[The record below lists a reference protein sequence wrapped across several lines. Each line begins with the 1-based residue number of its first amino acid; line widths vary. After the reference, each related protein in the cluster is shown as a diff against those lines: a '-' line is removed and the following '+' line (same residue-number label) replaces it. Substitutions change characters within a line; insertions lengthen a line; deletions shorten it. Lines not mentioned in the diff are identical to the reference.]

1 MDDFYLPV
9 LLWSLGCTIDT
20 IFIHNR
26 LCQCRYSDDKSVSS
40 IYIWSEN
47 SRPKSETRLL
57 RVNRADKNNRTGLDL
72 SNSSFGFRHLGKEC
86 AKISY
91 FDFDLKTNLMN

>member
-1 MDDFYLPV
+1 MDDFYLPE
-9 LLWSLGCTIDT
+9 LLWSLGCTIYT

-40 IYIWSEN
+40 VYIWSEN
-47 SRPKSETRLL
+47 PRPKSETRLL
-57 RVNRADKNNRTGLDL
+57 RVNRADKTIDRIAP
-72 SNSSFGFRHLGKEC
+72 SISGKEC